1 MIILSMRRTTYV
13 GIGLILSLTVSG
25 VQAKPAKGGEDRN
38 ATVPTETC
46 AVTPVDQ
53 LIREGKIPS
62 AYALA
67 QTLYQRCPDPVHRRL
82 YAKLAF
88 WNKEIDTAY
97 RLIDAFDPKE
107 KLYRQI
113 YAAKII
119 RDLKHGGHP
128 AIPKFL
134 ETDYDVLAAR
144 IEAEIRRGNFP
155 RAYRLSRTLYNRYRT
170 KEALEYQANLL
181 LWMKRYP
188 ESLERF
194 QKLGDRKRVREIRK
208 IMLEEKL
215 ARTDRRITEAWQH
228 SDKRRA
234 RETFE
239 RLDPAEKDLYRRR
252 YRDNACRVESTRML
266 GIGFDHVSYSDHR
279 YRDHTNYLEFTLP
292 IERTTIYGKLEDT
305 DRYGLHDTRLSLE
318 IYPPGVGEYWGY
330 ISLSVT
336 PDADFYSHYSVGA
349 NLYRDFGSEE
359 IGIGYLYSH
368 YDLQESHL
376 AHLEYTHFFSDY
388 LSLKGAYYYEF
399 LSRSYALQAEARYA
413 TPCHLEIKATYVY
426 SSSNELLTDSRILQ
440 ERGHNLQLELEY
452 PLTRH
457 LSVGGR
463 LLWQQSLENT
473 RYTTRGASLFFRSYW

>member
-1 MIILSMRRTTYV
+1 MF
-13 GIGLILSLTVSG
+13 GICLILPL
-25 VQAKPAKGGEDRN
+25 
-38 ATVPTETC
+38 
-46 AVTPVDQ
+46 AVTGLHAETTKEGKDSNVTAAADSCALDPINT
-53 LIREGKIPS
+53 LIREGKIPA
-62 AYALA
+62 AYALSK
-67 QTLYQRCPDPVHRRL
+67 TLYARCHDRPHRRL

-88 WNKEIDTAY
+88 WSKDLSTAY
-97 RLIDAFDPKE
+97 RLIDAFDPNE

-113 YAAKII
+113 YAARII
-119 RDLKHGGHP
+119 RDLKHGGRP
-128 AIPKFL
+128 AIPPFL
-134 ETDYDVLAAR
+134 EKDYDVLSAR
-144 IEAEIRRGNFP
+144 IDAEIRRGNFSH
-155 RAYRLSRTLYNRYRT
+155 AYRLSRRLYKLYHT

-188 ESLERF
+188 ESLKRF
-194 QKLGDRKRVREIRK
+194 RQLGDREKVKELQK
-208 IMLEEKL
+208 IILEERL
-215 ARTDRRITEAWQH
+215 ARTDRKITEAWKR
-228 SDKRRA
+228 SDKERA
-234 RETFE
+234 RKIFE
-239 RLDPAEKDLYRRR
+239 HLDSGAKKLYRRR

-279 YRDHTNYLEFTLP
+279 YRDHTDYLEFTLP
-292 IERTTIYGKLEDT
+292 IQRFTVYGKVEKT

-330 ISLSVT
+330 FSLSVT
-336 PDADFYSHYSVGA
+336 PDADFYSHYSAGV

-359 IGIGYLYSH
+359 IGVGYLYSH
-368 YDLQESHL
+368 YDLQDSHL

-399 LSRSYALQAEARYA
+399 SSHSYALQAEASYS

-426 SSSNELLTDSRILQ
+426 SSSNELLTDSRILR

-463 LLWQQSLENT
+463 LLWQQSLQST
-473 RYTTRGASLFFRSYW
+473 RYTTRGLSLFFRSYW